1 MASAIV
7 ATKATTTGHHRVIR
21 HHGRSA
27 GKKSP
32 TTIPPEYAR
41 FDIRQQ

>member
-7 ATKATTTGHHRVIR
+7 ATKATTTGHHRAIR
-21 HHGRSA
+21 RHGRSP

-32 TTIPPEYAR
+32 TTIPPEYAN
-41 FDIRQQ
+41 FDIRQH